1 MATKGANIK
10 DARFDTRLQKEQ
22 KDFFERAA
30 RLGGFRNLTDFV
42 IVAVQ
47 EKAKEIIDENRGKL
61 EDLAQALEQRETLDA
76 EEVAA
81 IIEGREPETVETED
95 KGEEK
100 TSQKPAFEL
109 GYKAQ
114 ENNKDEVTDTKGKLQ
129 LEIKKFSPVN
139 MR

>member
-47 EKAKEIIDENRGKL
+47 EKAKEIIAERERLIASQRDSDIFFDAVVNPKGPNIELTEAADEFK
-61 EDLAQALEQRETLDA
+61 AL
-76 EEVAA
+76 
-81 IIEGREPETVETED
+81 
-95 KGEEK
+95 
-100 TSQKPAFEL
+100 
-109 GYKAQ
+109 
-114 ENNKDEVTDTKGKLQ
+114 
-129 LEIKKFSPVN
+129 FS
-139 MR
+139 